1 VKKIRL
7 KLSILLLN
15 LIRFYSLKDLYSWW
29 RRDFTENSPFFIKK
43 RVLSRNSFG
52 GYWIETGTYF
62 GQMTRHL
69 SKIGSQVWT
78 IEPEFG
84 LLENA
89 KKLSKNFHNITY
101 IYGTSEAVLNNT
113 VSTVLNVTKDINFWL
128 DGHYSEGLT
137 FKGDS
142 DTPIK
147 FELEVI
153 SSFKQAFSNIT
164 IFIDDVRCFEKTDHK
179 YRDYPTLNFLVEWA
193 NLNKFDWKIT
203 HDILILKNI
212 SSQ

>member
-1 VKKIRL
+1 
-7 KLSILLLN
+7 
-15 LIRFYSLKDLYSWW
+15 
-29 RRDFTENSPFFIKK
+29 
-43 RVLSRNSFG
+43 
-52 GYWIETGTYF
+52 
-62 GQMTRHL
+62 
-69 SKIGSQVWT
+69 
-78 IEPEFG
+78 
-84 LLENA
+84 
-89 KKLSKNFHNITY
+89 
-101 IYGTSEAVLNNT
+101 VLNNT